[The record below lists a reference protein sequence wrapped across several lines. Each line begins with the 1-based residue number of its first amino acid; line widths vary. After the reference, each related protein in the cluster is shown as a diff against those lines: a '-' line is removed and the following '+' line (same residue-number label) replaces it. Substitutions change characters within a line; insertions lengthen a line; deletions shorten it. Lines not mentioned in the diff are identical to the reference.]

1 MFLDVVDLH
10 LAAGKG
16 GDGAS
21 TMRRES
27 HVPRGGPDGGDGGRG
42 GSIFVGVDAGQTT
55 LRDFEQKRRLSA
67 GDGGNGGN
75 KRSHGKAGKDLEIGV
90 PPGTAIF
97 DAASGDLIA
106 DIVSR
111 EQHVMIARGGR
122 GGLGNAHF
130 ATSTNQAPRH
140 AQKGEPGE
148 VRSVRFELRLI
159 ADVGLVGLPNAG
171 KSTTLAALTAAQPK
185 IGDYPFTTLEP
196 NLGVLELGVE
206 DGRRPTVA
214 DLPGLIEGASM
225 GAGLGFAFLRHAS
238 RTRILVHVVD
248 ASAPDPLRDV
258 EIIRDE
264 LSAHNPALLEK
275 TTLIVLNKIDRPGVR
290 ERLGELSAQ
299 LSAMGLG
306 SVACSA
312 LGGTNGEG
320 VGALRKELAR
330 LLPDAETLSLPTE
343 PAGVVVHRIDP
354 VARTG
359 FDISREGSSFRVRGK
374 AIERLAHQT
383 DFGRDESAE
392 RFHRELKRQ
401 GIEAALR
408 TAGCRSG
415 DSVLIGDLALEWEDP
430 DDSGLL
436 RAADAADAAA
446 AANLDLEEL
455 DLEELGET
463 LEEAVNGSSEGR
475 G

>member
-10 LAAGKG
+10 LSAGRG

-42 GSIFVGVDAGQTT
+42 GSIYVSVDTGQTT
-55 LRDFEQKRRLSA
+55 LRDFEQKRRLQA
-67 GDGGNGGN
+67 GEGGNGGN
-75 KRSHGKAGKDLEIGV
+75 KKSHGKAGKDLEIGV

-97 DAASGDLIA
+97 DAVSGDLIA

-111 EQHVMIARGGR
+111 EQRVMIVKGGR

-130 ATSTNQAPRH
+130 VTSTHQAPRH
-140 AQKGEPGE
+140 AQRGEPGE
-148 VRSVRFELRLI
+148 TREVRFELRLI

-196 NLGVLELGVE
+196 NLGVIELGLE

-248 ASAPDPLRDV
+248 ASTADPLRDAA
-258 EIIRDE
+258 IIREE
-264 LSAHNPALLEK
+264 LTAHNPALLEK
-275 TTLIVLNKIDRPGVR
+275 TMLVVLNKIDRPGVR
-290 ERLGELSAQ
+290 ERLEELRTGFSA
-299 LSAMGLG
+299 LGLK
-306 SVACSA
+306 SIACSA
-312 LGGTNGEG
+312 LGGALGEG
-320 VGALRKELAR
+320 ITDLRNELAE
-330 LLPDAETLSLPTE
+330 LLPDAETLALPTE

-354 VARTG
+354 IAVSG
-359 FDISREGSSFRVRGK
+359 FEVSRDGESYRVRGK
-374 AIERLAHQT
+374 AIERLVHQT
-383 DFGRDESAE
+383 DFARDESAQ
-392 RFHRELKRQ
+392 RFHHELKRQ
-401 GIEAALR
+401 GIESALR
-408 TAGCRSG
+408 KAGCRAG
-415 DSVLIGDLALEWEDP
+415 DTVVIGELSLEWEDP
-430 DDSGLL
+430 DEADLL
-436 RAADAADAAA
+436 NTADAAEASD
-446 AANLDLEEL
+446 L

-463 LEEAVNGSSEGR
+463 LEEAAVGSSEGSQ
-475 G
+475 

>member
-10 LAAGKG
+10 LSAGRG

-42 GSIFVGVDAGQTT
+42 GSIYVSVDPGQTT
-55 LRDFEQKRRLSA
+55 LRDFEQQRRLKA
-67 GDGGNGGN
+67 GDGRNGGN
-75 KRSHGKAGKDLEIGV
+75 KKSHGKAGRDLEIGV

-97 DAASGDLIA
+97 DAVSGDLIA

-111 EQHVMIARGGR
+111 EQRVMIVRGGR

-130 ATSTNQAPRH
+130 VTATHQAPRH

-148 VRSVRFELRLI
+148 IREVRFELRLI

-196 NLGVLELGVE
+196 NLGVIEFGLE
-206 DGRRPTVA
+206 DGRRPTIA

-248 ASAPDPLRDV
+248 ASAADPLRDAA
-258 EIIRDE
+258 IIRGE
-264 LSAHNPALLEK
+264 LAAHNPALLEK
-275 TTLIVLNKIDRPGVR
+275 STLVMLNKIDRPGVR
-290 ERLGELSAQ
+290 DRLQELRDGFAA
-299 LSAMGLG
+299 LGLNC
-306 SVACSA
+306 VACSA
-312 LGGTNGEG
+312 LGGALGEG
-320 VGALRKELAR
+320 IQDLRNELAE
-330 LLPDAETLSLPTE
+330 LLPDAETLALPTE

-354 VARTG
+354 IAISG
-359 FDISREGSSFRVRGK
+359 FEVSREGDVFRVRGK
-374 AIERLAHQT
+374 AIERLVHQT
-383 DFGRDESAE
+383 DFARDESAQ
-392 RFHRELKRQ
+392 RFHHELKRQ
-401 GIEAALR
+401 GIEEALR
-408 TAGCRSG
+408 KAGCRAG
-415 DSVLIGDLALEWEDP
+415 DSVAIGALVLEWEDP
-430 DDSGLL
+430 DETDLL
-436 RAADAADAAA
+436 DAADAADASS
-446 AANLDLEEL
+446 LE
-455 DLEELGET
+455 LEELGET
-463 LEEAVNGSSEGR
+463 LEEAAAGSSEGSQ
-475 G
+475 

>member
-10 LAAGKG
+10 LSAGRG

-42 GSIFVGVDAGQTT
+42 GSIYVSVDTGQTT
-55 LRDFEQKRRLSA
+55 LRDFEQKRRLQA
-67 GDGGNGGN
+67 GEGGNGGN
-75 KRSHGKAGKDLEIGV
+75 KKSHGKAGKDLEIGV

-97 DAASGDLIA
+97 DAVSGDLIA

-111 EQHVMIARGGR
+111 KQRVMIVKGGR

-130 ATSTNQAPRH
+130 VTSTHQAPRH
-140 AQKGEPGE
+140 AQRGEPGE
-148 VRSVRFELRLI
+148 TREVRFELRLI

-196 NLGVLELGVE
+196 NLGVIELGLE

-248 ASAPDPLRDV
+248 ASTADPLRDAA
-258 EIIRDE
+258 IIREE
-264 LSAHNPALLEK
+264 LAAHNPALLEK
-275 TTLIVLNKIDRPGVR
+275 TTLVVLNKIDRPGVR
-290 ERLGELSAQ
+290 ERLEELRTGFSA
-299 LSAMGLG
+299 LGLK
-306 SVACSA
+306 SIACSA
-312 LGGTNGEG
+312 LGGALGEG
-320 VGALRKELAR
+320 ITDLRNELAE
-330 LLPDAETLSLPTE
+330 LLPDAETLALPTE

-354 VARTG
+354 IAVSG
-359 FDISREGSSFRVRGK
+359 FEVSRDGESYRVRGK
-374 AIERLAHQT
+374 AIERLVHQT
-383 DFGRDESAE
+383 DFARDESAQ
-392 RFHRELKRQ
+392 RFHHELKRQ
-401 GIEAALR
+401 GIESALR
-408 TAGCRSG
+408 KAGCRAG
-415 DSVLIGDLALEWEDP
+415 DTVVIGELSLEWEDP
-430 DDSGLL
+430 DEADLL
-436 RAADAADAAA
+436 NTADAAEASD
-446 AANLDLEEL
+446 L

-463 LEEAVNGSSEGR
+463 LEEAAVGSSEGSQ
-475 G
+475 

>member
-10 LAAGKG
+10 LSAGRG

-42 GSIFVGVDAGQTT
+42 GSIYVSVDTGQTT
-55 LRDFEQKRRLSA
+55 LRDFEQKRRLQA
-67 GDGGNGGN
+67 GEGGNGGN
-75 KRSHGKAGKDLEIGV
+75 KKSHGKAGKDVEIGV

-97 DAASGDLIA
+97 DAVSGDLIA

-111 EQHVMIARGGR
+111 EQRVMIVKGGR

-130 ATSTNQAPRH
+130 VTSTHQAPRH
-140 AQKGEPGE
+140 AQRGEPGE
-148 VRSVRFELRLI
+148 TREVRFELRLI

-196 NLGVLELGVE
+196 NLGVIELGLE

-248 ASAPDPLRDV
+248 ASTADPLRDAA
-258 EIIRDE
+258 IIREE
-264 LSAHNPALLEK
+264 LTAHNPALLEK
-275 TTLIVLNKIDRPGVR
+275 TTLVVLNKIDRPGVR
-290 ERLGELSAQ
+290 ERLEELRTGFSA
-299 LSAMGLG
+299 LGLK
-306 SVACSA
+306 SIACSA
-312 LGGTNGEG
+312 LGGALGEG
-320 VGALRKELAR
+320 ITDLRNELAE
-330 LLPDAETLSLPTE
+330 LLPDAETLALPTE

-354 VARTG
+354 IAVSG
-359 FDISREGSSFRVRGK
+359 FEVSRDGESYRVRGK
-374 AIERLAHQT
+374 AIERLVHQT
-383 DFGRDESAE
+383 DFARDESAQ
-392 RFHRELKRQ
+392 RFHHELKRQ
-401 GIEAALR
+401 GIESALR
-408 TAGCRSG
+408 KAGCRAG
-415 DSVLIGDLALEWEDP
+415 DTVVIGELSLEWEDP
-430 DDSGLL
+430 DEADLL
-436 RAADAADAAA
+436 NTADAAEASD
-446 AANLDLEEL
+446 L

-463 LEEAVNGSSEGR
+463 LEEAAVGSSEGSQ
-475 G
+475 

>member
-1 MFLDVVDLH
+1 VFLDVVDLH
-10 LAAGKG
+10 LSAGRG

-42 GSIFVGVDAGQTT
+42 GSIYVSVDTGQTT
-55 LRDFEQKRRLSA
+55 LRDFEQKRRLQA
-67 GDGGNGGN
+67 GEGGNGGN
-75 KRSHGKAGKDLEIGV
+75 KKSHGKAGKDLEIGV

-97 DAASGDLIA
+97 DAVSGDLIA

-111 EQHVMIARGGR
+111 EQRVMIVKGGR

-130 ATSTNQAPRH
+130 VTSTHQAPRH
-140 AQKGEPGE
+140 AQRGEPGE
-148 VRSVRFELRLI
+148 TREVRFELRLI

-196 NLGVLELGVE
+196 NLGVIELGLE

-248 ASAPDPLRDV
+248 ASTADPLRDAA
-258 EIIRDE
+258 IIREE
-264 LSAHNPALLEK
+264 LAAHNPALLEK
-275 TTLIVLNKIDRPGVR
+275 TTLVVLNKIDRPGVR
-290 ERLGELSAQ
+290 ERLEELRTGFRA
-299 LSAMGLG
+299 LGLK
-306 SVACSA
+306 SIACSA
-312 LGGTNGEG
+312 LGGALGEG
-320 VGALRKELAR
+320 ITDLRNELAE
-330 LLPDAETLSLPTE
+330 LLPDAETLALPTE

-354 VARTG
+354 ITVSG
-359 FDISREGSSFRVRGK
+359 FEVSRDGESYRVRGK
-374 AIERLAHQT
+374 AIERLVHQT
-383 DFGRDESAE
+383 DFARDESAQ
-392 RFHRELKRQ
+392 RFHHELKRQ
-401 GIEAALR
+401 GIESALR
-408 TAGCRSG
+408 KAGCRAG
-415 DSVLIGDLALEWEDP
+415 DTVVIGELSLEWEDP
-430 DDSGLL
+430 DEADLL
-436 RAADAADAAA
+436 NTADAAEASD
-446 AANLDLEEL
+446 L

-463 LEEAVNGSSEGR
+463 LEEAAVGSSEGSQ
-475 G
+475 

>member
-10 LAAGKG
+10 LSAGRG

-42 GSIFVGVDAGQTT
+42 GSIYVSVDTGQTT
-55 LRDFEQKRRLSA
+55 LRDFEQKRRLQA
-67 GDGGNGGN
+67 GEGGNGGN
-75 KRSHGKAGKDLEIGV
+75 KKSHGKAGRDLEIGV

-111 EQHVMIARGGR
+111 EQRVMIVKGGR

-130 ATSTNQAPRH
+130 VTSTHQAPRH
-140 AQKGEPGE
+140 AQRGEPGE
-148 VRSVRFELRLI
+148 MREVRFELRLI

-196 NLGVLELGVE
+196 NLGVIELGLE

-248 ASAPDPLRDV
+248 ASAADPLRDAA
-258 EIIRDE
+258 IIREE
-264 LSAHNPALLEK
+264 LSAHNLTLLEK
-275 TTLIVLNKIDRPGVR
+275 TTLVVLNKIDRPGVR
-290 ERLGELSAQ
+290 ERLQELQDGFSA
-299 LSAMGLG
+299 LGLK

-312 LGGTNGEG
+312 IGGALGEG
-320 VGALRKELAR
+320 ITDLRNELAE
-330 LLPDAETLSLPTE
+330 LLPDAETLALPTE

-354 VARTG
+354 IATAG
-359 FDISREGSSFRVRGK
+359 FEVSRDGETYRVRGK
-374 AIERLAHQT
+374 AIERLVHQT
-383 DFGRDESAE
+383 DFARDESAQ
-392 RFHRELKRQ
+392 RFHHELKRQ
-401 GIEAALR
+401 GIESALR
-408 TAGCRSG
+408 KAGCRAG
-415 DSVLIGDLALEWEDP
+415 DTVVIGELSLEWEDP
-430 DDSGLL
+430 DDSDLL
-436 RAADAADAAA
+436 NTADAAEASD
-446 AANLDLEEL
+446 L

-463 LEEAVNGSSEGR
+463 LEEAATGSSEGSQ
-475 G
+475 

>member
-10 LAAGKG
+10 LSAGRG

-42 GSIFVGVDAGQTT
+42 GSIYVSVDTGQTT
-55 LRDFEQKRRLSA
+55 LRDFEQKRRLQA
-67 GDGGNGGN
+67 GEGGNGGN
-75 KRSHGKAGKDLEIGV
+75 KKSHGKAGKDLEIGV

-97 DAASGDLIA
+97 DAVSGDLIA

-111 EQHVMIARGGR
+111 EQRVMIVKGGR

-130 ATSTNQAPRH
+130 VTSTHQAPRH
-140 AQKGEPGE
+140 AQRGEPGE
-148 VRSVRFELRLI
+148 TREVRFELRLI

-196 NLGVLELGVE
+196 NLGVIELGLE

-248 ASAPDPLRDV
+248 ASTADPLRDAA
-258 EIIRDE
+258 IIREE
-264 LSAHNPALLEK
+264 LTAHNPALLEK
-275 TTLIVLNKIDRPGVR
+275 TTLVVLNKIDRPGVR
-290 ERLGELSAQ
+290 ERLEELRTGFSA
-299 LSAMGLG
+299 LGLK
-306 SVACSA
+306 SIACSA
-312 LGGTNGEG
+312 LGGALGEG
-320 VGALRKELAR
+320 ITDLRNELAE
-330 LLPDAETLSLPTE
+330 LLPDAETLALPTE

-354 VARTG
+354 IAVSG
-359 FDISREGSSFRVRGK
+359 FEVSRDGESYRVRGK
-374 AIERLAHQT
+374 AIERLVHQT
-383 DFGRDESAE
+383 DFARDESAQ
-392 RFHRELKRQ
+392 RFHHELKRQ
-401 GIEAALR
+401 GIESALR
-408 TAGCRSG
+408 KAGCRAG
-415 DSVLIGDLALEWEDP
+415 DTVVIGELSLEWEDP
-430 DDSGLL
+430 DEADLL
-436 RAADAADAAA
+436 NTADAAEASD
-446 AANLDLEEL
+446 L

-463 LEEAVNGSSEGR
+463 LEEAAVGSSEGSQ
-475 G
+475 

>member
-1 MFLDVVDLH
+1 VFLDVVDLH
-10 LAAGKG
+10 LSAGRG

-42 GSIFVGVDAGQTT
+42 GSIYVSVDSGQTT
-55 LRDFEQKRRLSA
+55 LRDFEQRRRLQA

-75 KRSHGKAGKDLEIGV
+75 KKSHGKAGKDLEIGV

-97 DAASGDLIA
+97 DAVSGDLIA

-111 EQHVMIARGGR
+111 EQRVMIVKGGR

-130 ATSTNQAPRH
+130 VTATHQAPRH
-140 AQKGEPGE
+140 AQRGEPGE
-148 VRSVRFELRLI
+148 TREVRFELRLI

-196 NLGVLELGVE
+196 NLGVIELGIE

-248 ASAPDPLRDV
+248 ASTADPLRDAA
-258 EIIRDE
+258 IIREE
-264 LSAHNPALLEK
+264 LAAHNPALLEK
-275 TTLIVLNKIDRPGVR
+275 TTLVVLNKIDRPGVR
-290 ERLGELSAQ
+290 ERLAELHHGFST
-299 LSAMGLG
+299 LGLK
-306 SVACSA
+306 SIACSA
-312 LGGTNGEG
+312 LGGALGEG
-320 VGALRKELAR
+320 VGDLRSALAE
-330 LLPDAETLSLPTE
+330 LLPDAETLALPTE

-354 VARTG
+354 IAVAG
-359 FDISREGSSFRVRGK
+359 FEVSRDGAAYRVRGK
-374 AIERLAHQT
+374 AIERLVHQT
-383 DFGRDESAE
+383 DFARDESAQ
-392 RFHRELKRQ
+392 RFHHALTRL
-401 GIEAALR
+401 GIESALR
-408 TAGCRSG
+408 KAGCRAG
-415 DSVLIGDLALEWEDP
+415 DTVVIGELSLEWEDP
-430 DDSGLL
+430 DEAELL
-436 RAADAADAAA
+436 NRADEAEAS
-446 AANLDLEEL
+446 EL
-455 DLEELGET
+455 DMEELGET
-463 LEEAVNGSSEGR
+463 LEEAAVGSSEGLQ
-475 G
+475 

>member
-10 LAAGKG
+10 LSAGRG

-42 GSIFVGVDAGQTT
+42 GSIYVSVDTGQTT
-55 LRDFEQKRRLSA
+55 LRDFEQKRRLQA

-75 KRSHGKAGKDLEIGV
+75 KKSHGKAGKDLEIGV

-97 DAASGDLIA
+97 DAVSGDLIA

-111 EQHVMIARGGR
+111 EQRVMIVKGGR

-130 ATSTNQAPRH
+130 VTSTHQAPRH
-140 AQKGEPGE
+140 AQRGEPGE
-148 VRSVRFELRLI
+148 TREVRFELRLI

-196 NLGVLELGVE
+196 NLGVIELGLE

-214 DLPGLIEGASM
+214 DLPGLIEGASI

-248 ASAPDPLRDV
+248 ASTADPLRDAA
-258 EIIRDE
+258 IIREE
-264 LSAHNPALLEK
+264 LAAHNPALLEK
-275 TTLIVLNKIDRPGVR
+275 TTLVVLNKIDRPGVR
-290 ERLGELSAQ
+290 ERLEELRTGFSA
-299 LSAMGLG
+299 LGLK
-306 SVACSA
+306 SIACSA
-312 LGGTNGEG
+312 LGGALGEG
-320 VGALRKELAR
+320 ITDLRNELAE
-330 LLPDAETLSLPTE
+330 LLPDAETLALPTE

-354 VARTG
+354 IAVSG
-359 FDISREGSSFRVRGK
+359 FEVSREGESYRVRGK
-374 AIERLAHQT
+374 AIERLVHQT
-383 DFGRDESAE
+383 DFARDESAQ
-392 RFHRELKRQ
+392 RFHHELKRQ
-401 GIEAALR
+401 GIESALR
-408 TAGCRSG
+408 KAGCRAG
-415 DSVLIGDLALEWEDP
+415 DTVVIGELSLEWEDP
-430 DDSGLL
+430 DEADLL
-436 RAADAADAAA
+436 NTADAAEASD
-446 AANLDLEEL
+446 L

-463 LEEAVNGSSEGR
+463 LEEAAVGSSEGSQ
-475 G
+475 

>member
-10 LAAGKG
+10 LSAGRG

-42 GSIFVGVDAGQTT
+42 GSIYVSVDTGQTT
-55 LRDFEQKRRLSA
+55 LRDFEQKRRLQA
-67 GDGGNGGN
+67 GEGGNGGN
-75 KRSHGKAGKDLEIGV
+75 KKSHGKAGKDLEIGV

-97 DAASGDLIA
+97 DAVSGDLIA

-111 EQHVMIARGGR
+111 EQRVMIVKGGR

-130 ATSTNQAPRH
+130 VTSTHQAPRH
-140 AQKGEPGE
+140 AQRGEPGE
-148 VRSVRFELRLI
+148 TREVRFELRLI

-196 NLGVLELGVE
+196 NLGVIELGLE

-248 ASAPDPLRDV
+248 ASTADPLRDAA
-258 EIIRDE
+258 IIREE
-264 LSAHNPALLEK
+264 LAAHNPALLEK
-275 TTLIVLNKIDRPGVR
+275 TTLVVLNKIDRPGVR
-290 ERLGELSAQ
+290 ERLEELRTGFSA
-299 LSAMGLG
+299 LGLK
-306 SVACSA
+306 SIACSA
-312 LGGTNGEG
+312 LGGALGEG
-320 VGALRKELAR
+320 ITDLRNELAE
-330 LLPDAETLSLPTE
+330 LLPDAETLALPTE

-354 VARTG
+354 IAVSG
-359 FDISREGSSFRVRGK
+359 FEVSRDGESFRVRGK
-374 AIERLAHQT
+374 AIERLVHQT
-383 DFGRDESAE
+383 DFAREESAQ
-392 RFHRELKRQ
+392 RFHHELKRQ
-401 GIEAALR
+401 GIESALR
-408 TAGCRSG
+408 KAGCRAG
-415 DSVLIGDLALEWEDP
+415 DTVVIGELSLEWEDP
-430 DDSGLL
+430 DEADLL
-436 RAADAADAAA
+436 NTADAAEASD
-446 AANLDLEEL
+446 L

-463 LEEAVNGSSEGR
+463 LEEAAVGSSEGSQ
-475 G
+475 

>member
-10 LAAGKG
+10 LSAGRG

-42 GSIFVGVDAGQTT
+42 GSIYVSVDTGQTT
-55 LRDFEQKRRLSA
+55 LRDFEQKRRLQA
-67 GDGGNGGN
+67 GEGGNGGN
-75 KRSHGKAGKDLEIGV
+75 KKSHGKAGKDLEIGV

-97 DAASGDLIA
+97 DAVSGDLIA

-111 EQHVMIARGGR
+111 EQRVMIVKGGR

-130 ATSTNQAPRH
+130 VTSTHQAPRH
-140 AQKGEPGE
+140 AQRGEPGE
-148 VRSVRFELRLI
+148 TREVRFELRLI

-196 NLGVLELGVE
+196 NLGVIELGLE

-248 ASAPDPLRDV
+248 ASTADPLRDAA
-258 EIIRDE
+258 IIREE
-264 LSAHNPALLEK
+264 LAAHNPALLEK
-275 TTLIVLNKIDRPGVR
+275 TTLVVLNKIDRPGVR
-290 ERLGELSAQ
+290 ERLEELRTGFSA
-299 LSAMGLG
+299 LGLK
-306 SVACSA
+306 SIACSA
-312 LGGTNGEG
+312 LGGALGEG
-320 VGALRKELAR
+320 ITDLRNELAE
-330 LLPDAETLSLPTE
+330 LLPDAETLALPTE

-354 VARTG
+354 IAVSG
-359 FDISREGSSFRVRGK
+359 FEVSRDGESYHVRGK
-374 AIERLAHQT
+374 AIERLVHQT
-383 DFGRDESAE
+383 DFARDESAQ
-392 RFHRELKRQ
+392 RFHHELKRQ
-401 GIEAALR
+401 GIESALR
-408 TAGCRSG
+408 KAGCRAG
-415 DSVLIGDLALEWEDP
+415 DTVVIGEFSLEWEDP
-430 DDSGLL
+430 DEADLL
-436 RAADAADAAA
+436 NTADAAEASD
-446 AANLDLEEL
+446 L

-463 LEEAVNGSSEGR
+463 LEEAAVGSSEGSQ
-475 G
+475 

>member
-10 LAAGKG
+10 LSAGQG

-42 GSIFVGVDAGQTT
+42 GSIYVSVDTGQTT
-55 LRDFEQKRRLSA
+55 LRDFEQKRRLQA
-67 GDGGNGGN
+67 GEGGNGGN
-75 KRSHGKAGKDLEIGV
+75 KKSHGKAGKDLEIGV

-97 DAASGDLIA
+97 DAVSGDLIA

-111 EQHVMIARGGR
+111 EQRVMIVKGGR

-130 ATSTNQAPRH
+130 VTSTHQAPRH
-140 AQKGEPGE
+140 AQRGEPGE
-148 VRSVRFELRLI
+148 TREVRFELRLI

-196 NLGVLELGVE
+196 NLGVIELGLE

-248 ASAPDPLRDV
+248 ASTADPLRDAA
-258 EIIRDE
+258 IIREE
-264 LSAHNPALLEK
+264 LAAHNPALLEK
-275 TTLIVLNKIDRPGVR
+275 TTLVVLNKIDRPGVR
-290 ERLGELSAQ
+290 ERLEELRTGFSA
-299 LSAMGLG
+299 LGLK
-306 SVACSA
+306 SIACSA
-312 LGGTNGEG
+312 LGGALGEG
-320 VGALRKELAR
+320 ISDLRNELAE
-330 LLPDAETLSLPTE
+330 LLPDAETLALPTE

-354 VARTG
+354 IAVSG
-359 FDISREGSSFRVRGK
+359 FEVSRDGESYRVRGK
-374 AIERLAHQT
+374 AIERLVHQT
-383 DFGRDESAE
+383 DFARDESAQ
-392 RFHRELKRQ
+392 RFHHELKRQ
-401 GIEAALR
+401 GIESALR
-408 TAGCRSG
+408 KAGCRAG
-415 DSVLIGDLALEWEDP
+415 DTVVIGELSLEWEDP
-430 DDSGLL
+430 DEADLL
-436 RAADAADAAA
+436 NTADAAEASD
-446 AANLDLEEL
+446 L

-463 LEEAVNGSSEGR
+463 LEEAAVGSSEGSQ
-475 G
+475 

>member
-10 LAAGKG
+10 LSAGRG

-42 GSIFVGVDAGQTT
+42 GSIYVSVDTGQTT
-55 LRDFEQKRRLSA
+55 LRDFEQKRRLQA
-67 GDGGNGGN
+67 GEGGNGGN
-75 KRSHGKAGKDLEIGV
+75 KKSHGKAGKDLEIGV

-97 DAASGDLIA
+97 DAVSGDLIA

-111 EQHVMIARGGR
+111 EQRVMIVKGGR

-130 ATSTNQAPRH
+130 VTSTHQAPRH
-140 AQKGEPGE
+140 AQRGEPGE
-148 VRSVRFELRLI
+148 TREVRFELRLI

-196 NLGVLELGVE
+196 NLGVIELGLE

-248 ASAPDPLRDV
+248 ASTADPLRDAA
-258 EIIRDE
+258 IIREE
-264 LSAHNPALLEK
+264 LAAHNPALLEK
-275 TTLIVLNKIDRPGVR
+275 TTLVVLNKIDRPGVR
-290 ERLGELSAQ
+290 ERLEELRTGFSA
-299 LSAMGLG
+299 LGLK
-306 SVACSA
+306 SIACSA
-312 LGGTNGEG
+312 LGGALGEG
-320 VGALRKELAR
+320 ITDLRNELAE
-330 LLPDAETLSLPTE
+330 LLPDAETLALPTE

-354 VARTG
+354 IAVSG
-359 FDISREGSSFRVRGK
+359 FEVSRDGESYHVRGK
-374 AIERLAHQT
+374 AIERLVHQT
-383 DFGRDESAE
+383 DFARDESAQ
-392 RFHRELKRQ
+392 RFHHELKRQ
-401 GIEAALR
+401 GIESALR
-408 TAGCRSG
+408 KAGCRAG
-415 DSVLIGDLALEWEDP
+415 DTVVIGELSLEWEDP
-430 DDSGLL
+430 DEADLL
-436 RAADAADAAA
+436 NTADAAEASD
-446 AANLDLEEL
+446 L

-463 LEEAVNGSSEGR
+463 LEEAAVGSSEGSQ
-475 G
+475 

>member
-10 LAAGKG
+10 LSAGRG

-42 GSIFVGVDAGQTT
+42 GSIYVSVDTGQTT
-55 LRDFEQKRRLSA
+55 LRDFEQKRRLQA
-67 GDGGNGGN
+67 GEGGNGGN
-75 KRSHGKAGKDLEIGV
+75 KKSHGKAGKDLEIGV

-97 DAASGDLIA
+97 DAVSGDLIA

-111 EQHVMIARGGR
+111 EQRVMIVKGGR

-130 ATSTNQAPRH
+130 VTSTHQAPRH
-140 AQKGEPGE
+140 AQRGEPGE
-148 VRSVRFELRLI
+148 TREVRFELRLI

-196 NLGVLELGVE
+196 NLGVIELGLE

-248 ASAPDPLRDV
+248 ASTADPLRDAA
-258 EIIRDE
+258 IIREE
-264 LSAHNPALLEK
+264 LAAHNPALLEK
-275 TTLIVLNKIDRPGVR
+275 TTLVVLNKIDCPGVR
-290 ERLGELSAQ
+290 ERLEELRTGFSA
-299 LSAMGLG
+299 LGLK
-306 SVACSA
+306 SIACSA
-312 LGGTNGEG
+312 LGGALGEG
-320 VGALRKELAR
+320 ITDLRNELAE
-330 LLPDAETLSLPTE
+330 LLPDAETLALPTE

-354 VARTG
+354 IAVSG
-359 FDISREGSSFRVRGK
+359 FEVSRDGESYRVRGK
-374 AIERLAHQT
+374 AIERLVHQT
-383 DFGRDESAE
+383 DFARDESAQ
-392 RFHRELKRQ
+392 RFHHELKRQ
-401 GIEAALR
+401 GIESALR
-408 TAGCRSG
+408 KAGCRAG
-415 DSVLIGDLALEWEDP
+415 DTVVIGELSLEWEDP
-430 DDSGLL
+430 DEADLL
-436 RAADAADAAA
+436 NTADAAEAS
-446 AANLDLEEL
+446 EL

-463 LEEAVNGSSEGR
+463 LEEAAVGSSEGSQ
-475 G
+475 

>member
-10 LAAGKG
+10 LSAGRG

-42 GSIFVGVDAGQTT
+42 GSIYVSVDTGQTT
-55 LRDFEQKRRLSA
+55 LRDFEQKRRLQA
-67 GDGGNGGN
+67 GEGGNGGN
-75 KRSHGKAGKDLEIGV
+75 KKSHGKAGKDLEIGV

-97 DAASGDLIA
+97 DAVSGDLIA

-111 EQHVMIARGGR
+111 EQRVMIVKGGR

-130 ATSTNQAPRH
+130 VTSTHQAPRH
-140 AQKGEPGE
+140 AQRGEPGE
-148 VRSVRFELRLI
+148 TREVRFELRLI

-196 NLGVLELGVE
+196 NLGVIELGLE

-248 ASAPDPLRDV
+248 ASTADPLRDAA
-258 EIIRDE
+258 IIREE
-264 LSAHNPALLEK
+264 LAAHNPALLEK
-275 TTLIVLNKIDRPGVR
+275 TTLVVLNKIDRPGVR
-290 ERLGELSAQ
+290 ERLEELRTGFSA
-299 LSAMGLG
+299 LGLK
-306 SVACSA
+306 SIACSA
-312 LGGTNGEG
+312 LGGALGEG
-320 VGALRKELAR
+320 ITDLRNELAE
-330 LLPDAETLSLPTE
+330 LLPDAETLALPTE

-354 VARTG
+354 IAVSG
-359 FDISREGSSFRVRGK
+359 FEVSRDGESYRVRGK
-374 AIERLAHQT
+374 AIERLVHQT
-383 DFGRDESAE
+383 DFARDESAQ
-392 RFHRELKRQ
+392 RFHHELKRQ
-401 GIEAALR
+401 GIESALR
-408 TAGCRSG
+408 KAGCRAG
-415 DSVLIGDLALEWEDP
+415 DTVVIGELSLEWEDP
-430 DDSGLL
+430 DEADLL
-436 RAADAADAAA
+436 NTADAAEASD
-446 AANLDLEEL
+446 L

-463 LEEAVNGSSEGR
+463 LEEAAVGSSEGSQ
-475 G
+475 

>member
-10 LAAGKG
+10 LSAGQG

-42 GSIFVGVDAGQTT
+42 GSIYVSVDTGQTT
-55 LRDFEQKRRLSA
+55 LRDFEQKRRLQA
-67 GDGGNGGN
+67 GEGGNGGN
-75 KRSHGKAGKDLEIGV
+75 KKSHGKAGKDLEIGV

-97 DAASGDLIA
+97 DAVSGDLIA

-111 EQHVMIARGGR
+111 EQRVMIVKGGR

-130 ATSTNQAPRH
+130 VTSTHQAPRH
-140 AQKGEPGE
+140 AQRGEPGE
-148 VRSVRFELRLI
+148 TREVRFELRLI

-196 NLGVLELGVE
+196 NLGVIELGLE

-248 ASAPDPLRDV
+248 ASTADPLRDAA
-258 EIIRDE
+258 IIREE
-264 LSAHNPALLEK
+264 LTAHNPALLEK
-275 TTLIVLNKIDRPGVR
+275 TTLVVLNKIDRPGVR
-290 ERLGELSAQ
+290 ERLEELRTGFSA
-299 LSAMGLG
+299 LGLK
-306 SVACSA
+306 SIACSA
-312 LGGTNGEG
+312 LGGALGEG
-320 VGALRKELAR
+320 ITDLRNELAE
-330 LLPDAETLSLPTE
+330 LLPDAETLALPTE

-354 VARTG
+354 IAVSG
-359 FDISREGSSFRVRGK
+359 FEVSRDGESYRVRGK
-374 AIERLAHQT
+374 AIERLVHQT
-383 DFGRDESAE
+383 DFARDESAQ
-392 RFHRELKRQ
+392 RFHHELKRQ
-401 GIEAALR
+401 GIESALR
-408 TAGCRSG
+408 KAGCRAG
-415 DSVLIGDLALEWEDP
+415 DTVVIGELSLEWEDP
-430 DDSGLL
+430 DEADLL
-436 RAADAADAAA
+436 NTADAAEASD
-446 AANLDLEEL
+446 L

-463 LEEAVNGSSEGR
+463 LEEAAVGSSEGSQ
-475 G
+475 

>member
-10 LAAGKG
+10 LSAGRG

-42 GSIFVGVDAGQTT
+42 GSIYVSVDTGQTT
-55 LRDFEQKRRLSA
+55 LRDFEQKRRLQA
-67 GDGGNGGN
+67 GEGGNGGN
-75 KRSHGKAGKDLEIGV
+75 KKSHGKAGKDLEIGV

-97 DAASGDLIA
+97 DAVSGDLIA

-111 EQHVMIARGGR
+111 EQRVMIVKGGR

-130 ATSTNQAPRH
+130 VTSTHQAPRH
-140 AQKGEPGE
+140 AQRGEPGE
-148 VRSVRFELRLI
+148 TREVRFELRLI

-196 NLGVLELGVE
+196 NLGVIELGLE

-248 ASAPDPLRDV
+248 ASTADPLRDAA
-258 EIIRDE
+258 IIREE
-264 LSAHNPALLEK
+264 LTAHNPALLEK
-275 TTLIVLNKIDRPGVR
+275 TTLVVLNKIDRPGVR
-290 ERLGELSAQ
+290 ERLEELRTGFSA
-299 LSAMGLG
+299 LGLK
-306 SVACSA
+306 SIACSA
-312 LGGTNGEG
+312 LGGALGEG
-320 VGALRKELAR
+320 ITDLRNELAE
-330 LLPDAETLSLPTE
+330 LLPDAETLTLPTE

-354 VARTG
+354 IAVSG
-359 FDISREGSSFRVRGK
+359 FEVSRDGESYRVRGK
-374 AIERLAHQT
+374 AIERLVHQT
-383 DFGRDESAE
+383 DFARDESAQ
-392 RFHRELKRQ
+392 RFHHELKRQ
-401 GIEAALR
+401 GIESALR
-408 TAGCRSG
+408 KAGCRAG
-415 DSVLIGDLALEWEDP
+415 DTVVIGELSLEWEDP
-430 DDSGLL
+430 DETDLL
-436 RAADAADAAA
+436 NTADAAEASD
-446 AANLDLEEL
+446 L

-463 LEEAVNGSSEGR
+463 LEEAAVGSSEGSQ
-475 G
+475 

>member
-1 MFLDVVDLH
+1 VFLDVVDLY
-10 LAAGKG
+10 LSAGRG

-42 GSIFVGVDAGQTT
+42 GSIYVSVDTGQTT
-55 LRDFEQKRRLSA
+55 LRDFEQKRRLQA
-67 GDGGNGGN
+67 GEGGNGGN
-75 KRSHGKAGKDLEIGV
+75 KKSHGKAGKDLEIGV

-97 DAASGDLIA
+97 DAVSGDLIA

-111 EQHVMIARGGR
+111 EQRVMIVKGGR

-130 ATSTNQAPRH
+130 VTSTHQAPRH
-140 AQKGEPGE
+140 AQRGEPGE
-148 VRSVRFELRLI
+148 TREVRFELRLI

-196 NLGVLELGVE
+196 NLGVIELGLE

-248 ASAPDPLRDV
+248 ASTADPLRDAA
-258 EIIRDE
+258 IIREE
-264 LSAHNPALLEK
+264 LAAHNPALLEK
-275 TTLIVLNKIDRPGVR
+275 TTLVVLNKIDRPGVR
-290 ERLGELSAQ
+290 ERLDELRTGFSA
-299 LSAMGLG
+299 LGLK
-306 SVACSA
+306 SIACSA
-312 LGGTNGEG
+312 LGGALGEG
-320 VGALRKELAR
+320 ITDLRNELAE
-330 LLPDAETLSLPTE
+330 LLPDAETLALPTE

-354 VARTG
+354 IAVSG
-359 FDISREGSSFRVRGK
+359 FEVSRDGESYRVRGK
-374 AIERLAHQT
+374 AIERLVHQT
-383 DFGRDESAE
+383 DFARDESAQ
-392 RFHRELKRQ
+392 RFHHELKRQ
-401 GIEAALR
+401 GIESALR
-408 TAGCRSG
+408 KAGCRAG
-415 DSVLIGDLALEWEDP
+415 DTVVIGELSLEWEDP
-430 DDSGLL
+430 DEADLL
-436 RAADAADAAA
+436 NTADAAEASD
-446 AANLDLEEL
+446 L

-463 LEEAVNGSSEGR
+463 LEEAAVGSSEGSQ
-475 G
+475 

>member
-10 LAAGKG
+10 LSAGRG

-42 GSIFVGVDAGQTT
+42 GSIYVSVDTGQTT
-55 LRDFEQKRRLSA
+55 LRDFEQKRRLQA
-67 GDGGNGGN
+67 GEGGNGGN
-75 KRSHGKAGKDLEIGV
+75 KKSHGKAGKNLEIGV

-97 DAASGDLIA
+97 DAVSGDLIA

-111 EQHVMIARGGR
+111 EQRVMIVKGGR

-130 ATSTNQAPRH
+130 VTSTHQAPRH
-140 AQKGEPGE
+140 AQRGEPGE
-148 VRSVRFELRLI
+148 TREVRFELRLI

-196 NLGVLELGVE
+196 NLGVIELGLE

-248 ASAPDPLRDV
+248 ASTADPLRDAA
-258 EIIRDE
+258 IIREE
-264 LSAHNPALLEK
+264 LTAHNPALLEK
-275 TTLIVLNKIDRPGVR
+275 TTLVVLNKIDRPGVR
-290 ERLGELSAQ
+290 ERLEELRTGFSA
-299 LSAMGLG
+299 LGLK
-306 SVACSA
+306 SIACSA
-312 LGGTNGEG
+312 LGGALGEG
-320 VGALRKELAR
+320 ITDLRNELAE
-330 LLPDAETLSLPTE
+330 LLPDAETLALPTE

-354 VARTG
+354 IAVSG
-359 FDISREGSSFRVRGK
+359 FEVSRDGDSYRVRGK
-374 AIERLAHQT
+374 AIERLVHQT
-383 DFGRDESAE
+383 DFARDESAQ
-392 RFHRELKRQ
+392 RFHHELKRQ
-401 GIEAALR
+401 GIESALR
-408 TAGCRSG
+408 KAGCRAG
-415 DSVLIGDLALEWEDP
+415 DTVVIGELSLEWEDP
-430 DDSGLL
+430 DEADLL
-436 RAADAADAAA
+436 NTADAAEASD
-446 AANLDLEEL
+446 L

-463 LEEAVNGSSEGR
+463 LEEAAVGSSEGSQ
-475 G
+475 

>member
-10 LAAGKG
+10 LSAGRG

-42 GSIFVGVDAGQTT
+42 GSIYVSVDTGQTT
-55 LRDFEQKRRLSA
+55 LRDIEQNRRLQA
-67 GDGGNGGN
+67 GEGGNGGN
-75 KRSHGKAGKDLEIGV
+75 KKSHGKAGKDLEIGV

-97 DAASGDLIA
+97 DAVSGDLIA

-111 EQHVMIARGGR
+111 EQRVMIVKGGR

-130 ATSTNQAPRH
+130 VTSTHQAPRH
-140 AQKGEPGE
+140 AQRGEPGE
-148 VRSVRFELRLI
+148 TREVRFELRLI

-196 NLGVLELGVE
+196 NLGVIELGLE

-248 ASAPDPLRDV
+248 ASTADPLRDAA
-258 EIIRDE
+258 IIREE
-264 LSAHNPALLEK
+264 LAAHNPALLEK
-275 TTLIVLNKIDRPGVR
+275 TTLVVLNKIDRPGVR
-290 ERLGELSAQ
+290 ERLEELRTGFSA
-299 LSAMGLG
+299 LGLK
-306 SVACSA
+306 SIACSA
-312 LGGTNGEG
+312 LGGALGEG
-320 VGALRKELAR
+320 ITDLRNELAE
-330 LLPDAETLSLPTE
+330 LLPDAETLALPTE

-354 VARTG
+354 IAVSG
-359 FDISREGSSFRVRGK
+359 FEVSRDGESYRVRGK
-374 AIERLAHQT
+374 AIERLVHQT
-383 DFGRDESAE
+383 DFARDESAQ
-392 RFHRELKRQ
+392 RFHHELKRQ
-401 GIEAALR
+401 GIESALR
-408 TAGCRSG
+408 KAGCRAG
-415 DSVLIGDLALEWEDP
+415 DTVVIGELSLEWEDP
-430 DDSGLL
+430 DEADLL
-436 RAADAADAAA
+436 NTADAAEASD
-446 AANLDLEEL
+446 L

-463 LEEAVNGSSEGR
+463 LEEAAVGSSEGSQ
-475 G
+475 

>member
-10 LAAGKG
+10 LSAGRG

-42 GSIFVGVDAGQTT
+42 GSIYVSVDTGQTT
-55 LRDFEQKRRLSA
+55 LRDFEQKRRLQA
-67 GDGGNGGN
+67 GEGGNGGN
-75 KRSHGKAGKDLEIGV
+75 KKSHGKAGKDLEIGV

-97 DAASGDLIA
+97 DAVSGDLIA

-111 EQHVMIARGGR
+111 EQRVMIVKGGR

-130 ATSTNQAPRH
+130 VTSTHQAPRH
-140 AQKGEPGE
+140 AQRGEPGE
-148 VRSVRFELRLI
+148 TRKVRFELRLI

-196 NLGVLELGVE
+196 NLGVIELGLE

-248 ASAPDPLRDV
+248 ASTADPLRDAA
-258 EIIRDE
+258 IIREE
-264 LSAHNPALLEK
+264 LAAHNPALLEK
-275 TTLIVLNKIDRPGVR
+275 TTLVVLNKIDRPGVR
-290 ERLGELSAQ
+290 ERLEELRIGFSA
-299 LSAMGLG
+299 LGLK
-306 SVACSA
+306 SIACSA
-312 LGGTNGEG
+312 LGGALGEG
-320 VGALRKELAR
+320 ITDLRNELAE
-330 LLPDAETLSLPTE
+330 LLPDAETLALPTE

-354 VARTG
+354 IAVSG
-359 FDISREGSSFRVRGK
+359 FEVSRDGESYRVRGK
-374 AIERLAHQT
+374 AIERLVHQT
-383 DFGRDESAE
+383 DFARDESAQ
-392 RFHRELKRQ
+392 RFHHELKRQ
-401 GIEAALR
+401 GIESALR
-408 TAGCRSG
+408 KAGCRAG
-415 DSVLIGDLALEWEDP
+415 DTVVIGELSLEWEDP
-430 DDSGLL
+430 DEADLL
-436 RAADAADAAA
+436 NTADAAEASD
-446 AANLDLEEL
+446 L

-463 LEEAVNGSSEGR
+463 LEEAAVGSSEGSQ
-475 G
+475 

>member
-10 LAAGKG
+10 LSAGRG

-42 GSIFVGVDAGQTT
+42 GSIYVSVDTGQTT
-55 LRDFEQKRRLSA
+55 LRDFEQKRRLHA

-75 KRSHGKAGKDLEIGV
+75 KKSHGKAGKDLEIGV

-97 DAASGDLIA
+97 DAVSGDLIA

-111 EQHVMIARGGR
+111 EQRVMIVKGGR

-130 ATSTNQAPRH
+130 VTSTHQAPRH
-140 AQKGEPGE
+140 AQRGEPGE
-148 VRSVRFELRLI
+148 TREVRFELRLI

-196 NLGVLELGVE
+196 NLGVIELGLE

-248 ASAPDPLRDV
+248 ASTADPLRDAA
-258 EIIRDE
+258 IIREE
-264 LSAHNPALLEK
+264 LAAHNPALLEK
-275 TTLIVLNKIDRPGVR
+275 TTLVVLNKIDRPGVR
-290 ERLGELSAQ
+290 ERLKELHSGFSA
-299 LSAMGLG
+299 LGLK
-306 SVACSA
+306 SIPCSA
-312 LGGTNGEG
+312 LGGALGEG
-320 VGALRKELAR
+320 ITDLRNALAE
-330 LLPDAETLSLPTE
+330 LLPDAETLALPTE

-354 VARTG
+354 IAVSG
-359 FDISREGSSFRVRGK
+359 FEVSRDGESYRVRGK
-374 AIERLAHQT
+374 AIERLVHQT
-383 DFGRDESAE
+383 DFARDESAQ
-392 RFHRELKRQ
+392 RFHHELKRQ
-401 GIEAALR
+401 GIESALR
-408 TAGCRSG
+408 KAGCRAG
-415 DSVLIGDLALEWEDP
+415 DTVVIGELSLEWEDP
-430 DDSGLL
+430 DEADLL
-436 RAADAADAAA
+436 NTADAAEASD
-446 AANLDLEEL
+446 L

-463 LEEAVNGSSEGR
+463 LEEAAVGSSEGSQ
-475 G
+475 

>member
-10 LAAGKG
+10 LSAGRG

-42 GSIFVGVDAGQTT
+42 GSIYVSVDTGQTT
-55 LRDFEQKRRLSA
+55 LRDFEQKRRLQA
-67 GDGGNGGN
+67 GEGGNGGN
-75 KRSHGKAGKDLEIGV
+75 KKSHGKAGKDLEIGV

-97 DAASGDLIA
+97 DAVSGDLIA

-111 EQHVMIARGGR
+111 EQRVMIVKGGR

-130 ATSTNQAPRH
+130 VTSTHQAPRH
-140 AQKGEPGE
+140 AQRGEPGE
-148 VRSVRFELRLI
+148 TREVRFELRLI

-196 NLGVLELGVE
+196 NLGVIELGLE

-248 ASAPDPLRDV
+248 ASTADPLRDAA
-258 EIIRDE
+258 IIREE
-264 LSAHNPALLEK
+264 LAAHNPALLEK
-275 TTLIVLNKIDRPGVR
+275 TTLVVLNKIDRPGVR
-290 ERLGELSAQ
+290 ERLEELRTGFSA
-299 LSAMGLG
+299 LGLK
-306 SVACSA
+306 SIACSA
-312 LGGTNGEG
+312 LGGVLGEG
-320 VGALRKELAR
+320 ITDLRNELAE
-330 LLPDAETLSLPTE
+330 LLPDAETLALPTE

-354 VARTG
+354 IAVSG
-359 FDISREGSSFRVRGK
+359 FEVSRDGESYRVRGK
-374 AIERLAHQT
+374 AIERLVHQT
-383 DFGRDESAE
+383 DFARDESAQ
-392 RFHRELKRQ
+392 RFHHELKRQ
-401 GIEAALR
+401 GIESALR
-408 TAGCRSG
+408 KAGCRAG
-415 DSVLIGDLALEWEDP
+415 DTVVIGELSLEWEDP
-430 DDSGLL
+430 DEADLL
-436 RAADAADAAA
+436 NTADAAEASD
-446 AANLDLEEL
+446 L

-463 LEEAVNGSSEGR
+463 LEEAAVGSSEGSQ
-475 G
+475 

>member
-1 MFLDVVDLH
+1 VFLDVVDLH
-10 LAAGKG
+10 LSAGRG

-42 GSIFVGVDAGQTT
+42 GSIYVSVDTGQTT
-55 LRDFEQKRRLSA
+55 LRDFEQKRRLQA
-67 GDGGNGGN
+67 GEGGNGGN
-75 KRSHGKAGKDLEIGV
+75 KKSHGKAGKDLEIGV

-97 DAASGDLIA
+97 DAVSGDLIA

-111 EQHVMIARGGR
+111 EQRVMIVKGGR

-130 ATSTNQAPRH
+130 VTSTHQAPRH
-140 AQKGEPGE
+140 AQRGEPGE
-148 VRSVRFELRLI
+148 TREVRFELRLI

-196 NLGVLELGVE
+196 NLGVIELGLE

-248 ASAPDPLRDV
+248 ASTADPLRDAS
-258 EIIRDE
+258 IIREE
-264 LSAHNPALLEK
+264 LAAHNPALLEK
-275 TTLIVLNKIDRPGVR
+275 TTLVVLNKIDRPGVR
-290 ERLGELSAQ
+290 ERLEELRTGFSA
-299 LSAMGLG
+299 LGLK
-306 SVACSA
+306 SIACSA
-312 LGGTNGEG
+312 LGGALGEG
-320 VGALRKELAR
+320 ITDLRNELAE
-330 LLPDAETLSLPTE
+330 LLPDAETLALPTE

-354 VARTG
+354 IAVSG
-359 FDISREGSSFRVRGK
+359 FEVSRDGESYRVRGK
-374 AIERLAHQT
+374 AIERLVHQT
-383 DFGRDESAE
+383 DFARDESAQ
-392 RFHRELKRQ
+392 RFHHELKRQ
-401 GIEAALR
+401 GIESALR
-408 TAGCRSG
+408 KAGCRAG
-415 DSVLIGDLALEWEDP
+415 DTVVIGELSLEWEDP
-430 DDSGLL
+430 DEADLL
-436 RAADAADAAA
+436 NTADAAEASD
-446 AANLDLEEL
+446 L

-463 LEEAVNGSSEGR
+463 LEEAAVGSSEGSQ
-475 G
+475 

>member
-1 MFLDVVDLH
+1 VFLDVVDLH
-10 LAAGKG
+10 LSAGRG

-42 GSIFVGVDAGQTT
+42 GSIYVSVDTGQTT
-55 LRDFEQKRRLSA
+55 LRDFEQKRRLQA
-67 GDGGNGGN
+67 GEGGNGGN
-75 KRSHGKAGKDLEIGV
+75 KKSHGKAGKDLEIGV

-97 DAASGDLIA
+97 DAVSGDLIA

-111 EQHVMIARGGR
+111 EQRVMIVKGGR

-130 ATSTNQAPRH
+130 VTSTHQAPRH
-140 AQKGEPGE
+140 AQRGEPGE
-148 VRSVRFELRLI
+148 TREVRFELRLI

-196 NLGVLELGVE
+196 NLGVIELGLE

-248 ASAPDPLRDV
+248 ASTADPLRDAA
-258 EIIRDE
+258 IIREE
-264 LSAHNPALLEK
+264 LAAHNPALLEK
-275 TTLIVLNKIDRPGVR
+275 TTLVALNKIDRPGVR
-290 ERLGELSAQ
+290 ERLEELRTGFSA
-299 LSAMGLG
+299 LGLK
-306 SVACSA
+306 SIACSA
-312 LGGTNGEG
+312 LGGALGEG
-320 VGALRKELAR
+320 ITDLRNELAE
-330 LLPDAETLSLPTE
+330 LLPDAETLALPTE

-354 VARTG
+354 IAVSG
-359 FDISREGSSFRVRGK
+359 FEVSRDGESYRVRGK
-374 AIERLAHQT
+374 AIERLVHQT
-383 DFGRDESAE
+383 DFARDESAQ
-392 RFHRELKRQ
+392 RFHHELKRQ
-401 GIEAALR
+401 GIESALR
-408 TAGCRSG
+408 KAGCRAG
-415 DSVLIGDLALEWEDP
+415 DTVVIGELSLEWEDP
-430 DDSGLL
+430 DEADLL
-436 RAADAADAAA
+436 NTADAAEASD
-446 AANLDLEEL
+446 L

-463 LEEAVNGSSEGR
+463 LEEAAVGSSEGSQ
-475 G
+475 

>member
-1 MFLDVVDLH
+1 VFLDVVDLH
-10 LAAGKG
+10 LSAGRG

-42 GSIFVGVDAGQTT
+42 GSIYVSVDTGQTT
-55 LRDFEQKRRLSA
+55 LRDFEQKRRLQA
-67 GDGGNGGN
+67 GEGGNGGN
-75 KRSHGKAGKDLEIGV
+75 KKSHGKAGKDLEIGV

-97 DAASGDLIA
+97 DAVSGDLIA

-111 EQHVMIARGGR
+111 KQRVMIVKGGR

-130 ATSTNQAPRH
+130 VTSTHQAPRH
-140 AQKGEPGE
+140 AQRGEPGE
-148 VRSVRFELRLI
+148 TREVRFELRLI

-196 NLGVLELGVE
+196 NLGVIELGLE

-248 ASAPDPLRDV
+248 ASTADPLRDAA
-258 EIIRDE
+258 IIREE
-264 LSAHNPALLEK
+264 LAAHNPALLEK
-275 TTLIVLNKIDRPGVR
+275 TTLVVLNKIDRPGVR
-290 ERLGELSAQ
+290 ERLEELRTGFSA
-299 LSAMGLG
+299 LGLK
-306 SVACSA
+306 SIACSA
-312 LGGTNGEG
+312 LGGALGEG
-320 VGALRKELAR
+320 ITDLRNELAE
-330 LLPDAETLSLPTE
+330 LLPDAETLALPTE

-354 VARTG
+354 IAVSG
-359 FDISREGSSFRVRGK
+359 FEVSRDGESYRVRGK
-374 AIERLAHQT
+374 AIERLVHQT
-383 DFGRDESAE
+383 DFARDESAQ
-392 RFHRELKRQ
+392 RFHHELKRQ
-401 GIEAALR
+401 GIESALR
-408 TAGCRSG
+408 KAGCRAG
-415 DSVLIGDLALEWEDP
+415 DTVVIGELSLEWEDP
-430 DDSGLL
+430 DEADLL
-436 RAADAADAAA
+436 NTADAAEASD
-446 AANLDLEEL
+446 L

-463 LEEAVNGSSEGR
+463 LEEAAVGSSEGSQ
-475 G
+475 

>member
-1 MFLDVVDLH
+1 VFLDVVDLH
-10 LAAGKG
+10 LSAGRG

-42 GSIFVGVDAGQTT
+42 GSIYVSVDTGQTT
-55 LRDFEQKRRLSA
+55 LRDFEQKRRLQA
-67 GDGGNGGN
+67 GEGGNGGN
-75 KRSHGKAGKDLEIGV
+75 KKSHGKAGKDLEIGV

-97 DAASGDLIA
+97 DAVSGDLIA

-111 EQHVMIARGGR
+111 EQRVMIVKGGR

-130 ATSTNQAPRH
+130 VTSTHQAPRH
-140 AQKGEPGE
+140 AQRGEPGE
-148 VRSVRFELRLI
+148 SREVRFELRLI

-196 NLGVLELGVE
+196 NLGVIELGLE

-248 ASAPDPLRDV
+248 ASTADPLRDAA
-258 EIIRDE
+258 IIREE
-264 LSAHNPALLEK
+264 LTAHNPALLEK
-275 TTLIVLNKIDRPGVR
+275 TTLVVLNKIDRPGVR
-290 ERLGELSAQ
+290 ERLEELRTGFSA
-299 LSAMGLG
+299 LGLK
-306 SVACSA
+306 SIACSA
-312 LGGTNGEG
+312 LGGALGEG
-320 VGALRKELAR
+320 ITDLRNELAE
-330 LLPDAETLSLPTE
+330 LLPDAETLALPTE

-354 VARTG
+354 IAVSG
-359 FDISREGSSFRVRGK
+359 FEVSRDGESYRVRGK
-374 AIERLAHQT
+374 AIERLVHQT
-383 DFGRDESAE
+383 DFARDESAQ
-392 RFHRELKRQ
+392 RFHHELKRQ
-401 GIEAALR
+401 GIESALR
-408 TAGCRSG
+408 KAGCRAG
-415 DSVLIGDLALEWEDP
+415 DTVVIGELSLEWEDP
-430 DDSGLL
+430 DEADLL
-436 RAADAADAAA
+436 NTADAAEASD
-446 AANLDLEEL
+446 L

-463 LEEAVNGSSEGR
+463 LEEAAVGSSEGSQ
-475 G
+475 

>member
-1 MFLDVVDLH
+1 VFLDVVDLH
-10 LAAGKG
+10 LSAGRG

-42 GSIFVGVDAGQTT
+42 GSIYVSVDTGQTT
-55 LRDFEQKRRLSA
+55 LRDFEQKRRLQA

-75 KRSHGKAGKDLEIGV
+75 KKSHGKAGKDLEIGV

-97 DAASGDLIA
+97 DAVSGDLIA

-111 EQHVMIARGGR
+111 EQRVMIVKGGR

-130 ATSTNQAPRH
+130 VTSTHQAPRH
-140 AQKGEPGE
+140 AQRGEPGE
-148 VRSVRFELRLI
+148 TREVRFELRLI

-196 NLGVLELGVE
+196 NLGVIELGLE

-248 ASAPDPLRDV
+248 ASTADPLRDAA
-258 EIIRDE
+258 IIREE
-264 LSAHNPALLEK
+264 LTAHNPALLEK
-275 TTLIVLNKIDRPGVR
+275 TTLVVLNKIDRPGVR
-290 ERLGELSAQ
+290 ERLEELRTGFSA
-299 LSAMGLG
+299 LGLK
-306 SVACSA
+306 SIACSA
-312 LGGTNGEG
+312 LGGALGEG
-320 VGALRKELAR
+320 ITDLRNELAE
-330 LLPDAETLSLPTE
+330 LLPDAETLALPTE

-354 VARTG
+354 IAVSG
-359 FDISREGSSFRVRGK
+359 FEVSRDGESYRVRGK
-374 AIERLAHQT
+374 AIERLVHQT
-383 DFGRDESAE
+383 DFARDESAQ
-392 RFHRELKRQ
+392 RFHHELKRQ
-401 GIEAALR
+401 GIESALR
-408 TAGCRSG
+408 KAGCRAG
-415 DSVLIGDLALEWEDP
+415 DTVVIGELSLEWEDP
-430 DDSGLL
+430 DEADLL
-436 RAADAADAAA
+436 NTADAAEASD
-446 AANLDLEEL
+446 L

-463 LEEAVNGSSEGR
+463 LEEAAVGSSEGSQ
-475 G
+475 